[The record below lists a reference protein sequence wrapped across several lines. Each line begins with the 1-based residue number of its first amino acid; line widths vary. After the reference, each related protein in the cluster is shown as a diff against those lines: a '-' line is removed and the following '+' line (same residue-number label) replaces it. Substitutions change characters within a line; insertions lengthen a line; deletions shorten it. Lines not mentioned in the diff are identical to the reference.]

1 MWEEKWQPDTLFV
14 VLNIPP
20 VRCDF
25 PILAMRAILE
35 WTPGRP
41 WRQSDGEE
49 LSRTLKI
56 SKGKY
61 TRVPF
66 IKRPGAAAEY
76 SDTGCYWILQTRSG
90 CKVHCP
96 IFTQALR
103 DAGGAPCFIN
113 GRTQPTF
120 ALRTSQRWEEI
131 STGLKRFKVT
141 FINRILQ
148 ICTSFWLE
156 MRHHL
161 LNTTQAVQH
170 NAKGGMSF
178 II

>member
-1 MWEEKWQPDTLFV
+1 MQGEKWQPDTLFV

-66 IKRPGAAAEY
+66 IKRPRCDRKIFRHGLL
-76 SDTGCYWILQTRSG
+76 WILQTHSG
-90 CKVHCP
+90 CKAHRP

-103 DAGGAPCFIN
+103 ETGGAPCFIN
-113 GRTQPTF
+113 GRKQPTF
-120 ALRTSQRWEEI
+120 ALRTRHRWEEI
-131 STGLKRFKVT
+131 SPGLKRIKVT
-141 FINRILQ
+141 FKNRIL
-148 ICTSFWLE
+148 CFCSSSF
-156 MRHHL
+156 
-161 LNTTQAVQH
+161 TQH
-170 NAKGGMSF
+170 NTGCDELYYTV
-178 II
+178 